1 MSTLKE
7 TSAAQAALMKKP
19 STMDHIRK
27 YGFWRW
33 FFVRSRGDSPFKRI
47 LIHLTLIFAAI
58 VAIYPA
64 LRVFSVS
71 LRPGDR
77 VLSTSLA
84 IIPDG
89 ASFAAYAEV
98 LLNQDFLLWLWN
110 SVVITFSTALIG
122 MIIASTGAYAL
133 SRWHVP
139 GKKQFL
145 VFLFATQ
152 MIPSAMLMVPIYIL
166 SVRLGLINTWRG
178 LVIAYSVGAIPF
190 SIWVLKGYY
199 DTVPSELEQAALID
213 GASRMG
219 AFYRIILPLSS
230 PALAIAF
237 LFNFMQA
244 WNDFILA
251 RIMLQREEMFTWT
264 LGLQSLQG
272 QFQTAWGEFS
282 AGALMVTIPVMILFL
297 ASSKFLI
304 SGLTLGSVKG

>member
-1 MSTLKE
+1 MSS
-7 TSAAQAALMKKP
+7 TSTTRAPGLTVQGRVTPLQY
-19 STMDHIRK
+19 IQK
-27 YGFWRW
+27 YGFRRW

-47 LIHLTLIFAAI
+47 LIHLALIFASL
-58 VAIYPA
+58 VALYPA

-77 VLSTSLA
+77 VLSTSLK
-84 IIPDG
+84 IIPEG
-89 ASFAAYAEV
+89 ASFAAYGTVILER
-98 LLNQDFLLWLWN
+98 DFLLWLWN
-110 SVVITFSTALIG
+110 SVLITFSTAIIG
-122 MIIASTGAYAL
+122 MIIASTAAYAL
-133 SRWHVP
+133 SRWHTP
-139 GKKQFL
+139 GKKPFL

-152 MIPSAMLMVPIYIL
+152 MIPPAMLMIPIYIL

-219 AFYRIILPLSS
+219 AFYRIILPLSA
-230 PALAIAF
+230 PAMAIAF

-244 WNDFILA
+244 WNDFLLA
-251 RIMLQREEMFTWT
+251 RIMLQKEEMFTWT

-282 AGALMVTIPVMILFL
+282 AAAILVTIPVMILFL

>member
-1 MSTLKE
+1 MSP
-7 TSAAQAALMKKP
+7 AADTQTAIAVHRPTILQ
-19 STMDHIRK
+19 SIRK
-27 YGFWRW
+27 YGFRRW

-47 LIHLTLIFAAI
+47 IIHLVLIFAAL

-77 VLSTSLA
+77 LLSTSLK

-98 LLNQDFLLWLWN
+98 ILNKDFLLWLWN
-110 SVVITFSTALIG
+110 SVLITFSTALIG
-122 MIIASTGAYAL
+122 MVIASTAAYAL

-152 MIPSAMLMVPIYIL
+152 MIPPAMLMIPIYIL
-166 SVRLGLINTWRG
+166 AVRLGLINTWRG

-244 WNDFILA
+244 WNDFLLA
-251 RIMLQREEMFTWT
+251 RIMLQREQMFTWT

-272 QFQTAWGEFS
+272 QFQTAWGQFS
-282 AGALMVTIPVMILFL
+282 AAAIMVTIPVMILFL

>member
-1 MSTLKE
+1 MSSH
-7 TSAAQAALMKKP
+7 TSSPNTIPYKKRTALDEIQKV
-19 STMDHIRK
+19 
-27 YGFWRW
+27 GFRRW

-47 LIHLTLIFAAI
+47 LIHITLIFASI

-77 VLSTSLA
+77 LLSTSLA

-89 ASFAAYAEV
+89 ASLRAYAEV
-98 LLNQDFLLWLWN
+98 ILEKDFLLWLWN
-110 SVVITFSTALIG
+110 SVLITFSTALIG
-122 MIIASTGAYAL
+122 MMIASTAAYAL

-152 MIPSAMLMVPIYIL
+152 MIPPAMLMIPIYIL

-199 DTVPSELEQAALID
+199 DTVPTELEQAALID
-213 GASRMG
+213 GAGRMG
-219 AFYRIILPLSS
+219 AFYRIILPLSA

-244 WNDFILA
+244 WNDFLLA

-272 QFQTAWGEFS
+272 QFQTAWGQFS
-282 AGALMVTIPVMILFL
+282 AAAMLVTIPVMILFL